1 MLIDSHRCTAKG
13 RFMANA
19 DPTAGL
25 GKRERQIMNVL
36 YERGRASVAE
46 ILAVLPDPPSYSSV
60 RAMLRYLEDKGRVR
74 HEQDGPRYVYLPSV
88 PQATVRKS
96 ALGHVVRTF
105 FGGSVSTA
113 VAALLESRPLSP
125 EEHERLAKL
134 LDDARPRDEK

>member
-1 MLIDSHRCTAKG
+1 MGNS
-13 RFMANA
+13 

-46 ILAVLPDPPSYSSV
+46 ILEDLPDPPSYSSV
-60 RAMLRYLEDKGRVR
+60 RAMLRYLEDKRHVR

-88 PQATVRKS
+88 PKSTVRKS

-105 FGGSVSTA
+105 FGGSAPTA
-113 VAALLESRPLSP
+113 MAALLESTPLSR
-125 EEHERLAKL
+125 EEYERLSEL
-134 LDDARPRDEK
+134 LEAARPTVQK

>member
-1 MLIDSHRCTAKG
+1 
-13 RFMANA
+13 MANA

-46 ILAVLPDPPSYSSV
+46 ILADLPDPPSYSSV
-60 RAMLRYLEDKGRVR
+60 RAMLRYLEDKGHAR
-74 HEQDGPRYVYLPSV
+74 HEQDGPRYVYLPS
-88 PQATVRKS
+88 AGRSTVRKS

-113 VAALLESRPLSP
+113 VAALLESKALSP
-125 EEHERLAKL
+125 EEHERLSKL
-134 LDDARPRDEK
+134 LDDARPRGKK

>member
-1 MLIDSHRCTAKG
+1 MGNS
-13 RFMANA
+13 

-46 ILAVLPDPPSYSSV
+46 ILADLPDPPSYSSV

-88 PQATVRKS
+88 PKSTVRKS

-105 FGGSVSTA
+105 FGGSAPTA
-113 VAALLESRPLSP
+113 MAALLESTPLSR
-125 EEHERLAKL
+125 EEYERLSEL
-134 LDDARPRDEK
+134 LEAARPTVQK